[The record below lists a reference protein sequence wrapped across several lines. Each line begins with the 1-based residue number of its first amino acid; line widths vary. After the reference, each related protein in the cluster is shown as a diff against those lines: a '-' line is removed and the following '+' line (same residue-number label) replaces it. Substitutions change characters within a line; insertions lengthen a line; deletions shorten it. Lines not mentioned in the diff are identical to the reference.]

1 MMGDKIVDGLGAEMS
16 PVKTTTDLER
26 GRSRDLVLLT
36 RDGET
41 FGEGEEIDTRM
52 SSVSRSKLEPRR
64 SVRHKY
70 LLLSVFCLGVFIDG
84 KSGSWQALRCVAD
97 DAVLGVCVFYLLIAP
112 VAKDLDIV
120 FEQQTW
126 VIVSR
131 TSSTRRTKLT
141 STDLIYSHIR
151 FFPPILGPIFRLVL
165 SQTCI
170 LLRLPRP
177 RDPQPRHLV
186 SHR

>member
-16 PVKTTTDLER
+16 PIKTTTDLER
-26 GRSRDLVLLT
+26 GRSRDVVLLT

-52 SSVSRSKLEPRR
+52 SSVSRSKLGPRR

-84 KSGSWQALRCVAD
+84 KSGSWQALECIVD

-126 VIVSR
+126 VIVS
-131 TSSTRRTKLT
+131 
-141 STDLIYSHIR
+141 H
-151 FFPPILGPIFRLVL
+151 
-165 SQTCI
+165 
-170 LLRLPRP
+170 LP
-177 RDPQPRHLV
+177 QFGGQ
-186 SHR
+186 S